1 MFSNFRISC
10 VCNLESTM
18 DQTASLTF
26 PFLTFQELSAL
37 PASKPGSAAPV
48 IVSWKLQVLLAFPL
62 TSWICIQQ
70 NFRKLSGLLETVVF
84 WSLAIYSSL
93 RNLFQ
98 LSQVF
103 YFFPFWKENISLNF
117 RYMWRTLLSFC
128 LFTIRNGIFLFV
140 PVYLL
145 QEYGSGTLV
154 CVRSHTVCRVFI
166 YLFTIYLFSLQHG
179 GLSMGS
185 GSAFVRS
192 L

>member
-10 VCNLESTM
+10 VWNLESTV

-26 PFLTFQELSAL
+26 PFLSGVKCLASQQARLCSPSDSLLEAAGTPCLSSHLLNLHTA
-37 PASKPGSAAPV
+37 
-48 IVSWKLQVLLAFPL
+48 KLQKP
-62 TSWICIQQ
+62 
-70 NFRKLSGLLETVVF
+70 SGLLETVVF

-103 YFFPFWKENISLNF
+103 YFFPFWKENISINF
-117 RYMWRTLLSFC
+117 RYMRRTLLSFC

-140 PVYLL
+140 PMYLL
-145 QEYGSGTLV
+145 QEYDSGTLV

-179 GLSMGS
+179 GVSMGS